1 MRATLLPL
9 PTTDLG
15 RLRERVKRL
24 AEERPAVYRMV
35 DPTGRVLYVGKAR
48 RLRTRLLSYFRA
60 RYPDDKAARIIHAAA
75 DVQWDYAPS
84 EFAAL
89 LGEIRAIKRFRPPL
103 NVAGNRKRQAVF
115 VTVLGG
121 PAPRLA
127 ASRWPSPARGEE
139 RVYGPFVSPR
149 RVREGIRAL
158 NDLLGLRDCPP
169 RMPMVFADQGD
180 LFAEPRQAACLRH
193 DIGQCLGPCAGLV
206 TLERYGAAAAA
217 AVAFLEARSVRPL
230 DRVIDA
236 MQRSAAEAEYEAA
249 TRWREKFEALEWL
262 LSATVRARAAVEL
275 LTFVYRDPGT
285 HGDDRAYLIR
295 RGLVRASFPYP
306 TTPIEREA
314 FQAAVAEELAR
325 EVPEDAV
332 LPVEGVDEMLVVMAW
347 FRRHPEALRRT
358 RPLEEWLPVAS

>member
-1 MRATLLPL
+1 
-9 PTTDLG
+9 
-15 RLRERVKRL
+15 
-24 AEERPAVYRMV
+24 
-35 DPTGRVLYVGKAR
+35 
-48 RLRTRLLSYFRA
+48 
-60 RYPDDKAARIIHAAA
+60 
-75 DVQWDYAPS
+75 
-84 EFAAL
+84 
-89 LGEIRAIKRFRPPL
+89 
-103 NVAGNRKRQAVF
+103 
-115 VTVLGG
+115 
-121 PAPRLA
+121 
-127 ASRWPSPARGEE
+127 
-139 RVYGPFVSPR
+139 
-149 RVREGIRAL
+149 
-158 NDLLGLRDCPP
+158 
-169 RMPMVFADQGD
+169 MVFADQGD